1 MALMNF
7 ELVSPERLLISA
19 EVQQVTVPGTEGL
32 FTVMPNHAPVLSTL
46 KPGVVEVVTGD
57 GAQERIFVRGGF
69 AEVNNSGLTVL
80 AEVAIPLAELDSAA
94 LDEQV
99 RYAEEDVADAQDD
112 ETRRR
117 AQESLDHLRELRQA
131 LSRRQTRKTI
141 HYIAAIRAGSLRMSS
156 STAKAPACLSCAGVS
171 GVLWE
176 APTKPKTD
184 MPAAMAAAMPVG
196 VSSTTR
202 V

>member
-46 KPGVVEVVTGD
+46 KPGVVEVVTAD

-80 AEVAIPLAELDSAA
+80 AEVAIPLSELDSAA

-99 RYAEEDVADAQDD
+99 RDAEEDVADAQDD

-131 LSRRQTRKTI
+131 L
-141 HYIAAIRAGSLRMSS
+141 
-156 STAKAPACLSCAGVS
+156 
-171 GVLWE
+171 
-176 APTKPKTD
+176 
-184 MPAAMAAAMPVG
+184 
-196 VSSTTR
+196 
-202 V
+202 

>member
-19 EVQQVTVPGTEGL
+19 AVQQVTVPGTEGL

-46 KPGVVEVVTGD
+46 KPGVVEVVTAD

-80 AEVAIPLAELDSAA
+80 AEVAIPLSELDSAA

-99 RYAEEDVADAQDD
+99 RDAEEDVADAQDD

-131 LSRRQTRKTI
+131 L
-141 HYIAAIRAGSLRMSS
+141 
-156 STAKAPACLSCAGVS
+156 
-171 GVLWE
+171 
-176 APTKPKTD
+176 
-184 MPAAMAAAMPVG
+184 
-196 VSSTTR
+196 
-202 V
+202 